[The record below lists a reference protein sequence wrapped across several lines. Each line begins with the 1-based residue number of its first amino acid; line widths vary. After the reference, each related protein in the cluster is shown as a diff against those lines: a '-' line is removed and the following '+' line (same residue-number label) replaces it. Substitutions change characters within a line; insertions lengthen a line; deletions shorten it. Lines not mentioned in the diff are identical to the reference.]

1 MATCCRRISR
11 TDQNLSALSRLWEG
25 AEKQQSILDGGW
37 DCSPRGGLVAGWPP
51 TDPRLGD
58 MKVLVT
64 TTADP
69 QMPARFYK
77 GLDNLPTKNKIGDLQ
92 IHFCYVQLIA
102 SPDR

>member
-1 MATCCRRISR
+1 
-11 TDQNLSALSRLWEG
+11 
-25 AEKQQSILDGGW
+25 
-37 DCSPRGGLVAGWPP
+37 
-51 TDPRLGD
+51 